1 MNKKD
6 LSERDICTKF
16 ITPAIIKS
24 GWDKDSQ
31 IREEVSFTAGKVIV
45 RGKLVSRGK
54 GKRADY
60 ILYYKNNIPIAVI
73 EAKDNKHSV
82 GSGIQQAIE
91 YAETL
96 DIPFVFSSNG
106 DAFLF
111 HDRTVDLGK
120 KEIELPLDEFPTP
133 QELWEKF
140 KKFKQI
146 EDAEIEKVY
155 TQNYHK
161 DVSSNK
167 EPRYYQR
174 IAINRAVEA
183 IAKGQDRVLLVMATG
198 TGKTYTAFQIIWRLW
213 KAKKKKR
220 ILFLADR
227 NILVDQTK
235 SQDFAPFGDKM
246 TKITKRHID
255 KSYEI
260 YLALYQGITGNDE
273 DKDVYKEFSK
283 DFFDLIVIDECH
295 RGSAKDDSAWREV
308 LDYFSSATHLGL
320 TATPKETKDVSN
332 IEYFGEPVYIYSLKQ
347 GIEDGFL
354 APYKVI
360 RPIINIDM
368 DGLKLP
374 QGTIDKYGNEVP
386 NEEFN
391 VKDFDKKIVVDERT
405 ELVAK
410 RITQYLKNN
419 NRYDKT
425 IVFCTDID
433 HAARIR
439 QALVNEN
446 PDMVAEN
453 SKYVMQITGDND
465 EGKKE
470 LDNFIDPEV
479 TYPVIATTSKLMTTG
494 VDAKTCKLIAIDSNI
509 NSMTEFKQIIGRG
522 TRLRPDYGKWYF
534 TILDFRGVTRL
545 FEDKDFDGEPVQI
558 KDVKETEEMP
568 KDEQTKEEVET
579 LIDELPED
587 ETVVEIPPNID
598 ITDVE
603 NPTKKFYVNGIEVV
617 QVGERVQY
625 YGKDGKL
632 ITESLVDYTK
642 KNLKAQF
649 ATMDDFIK
657 KWSEA
662 DKKSAII
669 DELIE
674 QGVML
679 DELREEVKQ
688 KTGKDLSV
696 FDLICHVTFDMP
708 PLSRKERA
716 EKVKKRNYFAKYSK
730 KAREV
735 LNALID
741 KFSDEGIEEIEKR
754 EILNFQPFD
763 EIGTPMEIIKE
774 FGGKTKY
781 EEAIKE
787 LEKELFN
794 DNEVA

>member
-54 GKRADY
+54 AKRADY
-60 ILYYKNNIPIAVI
+60 ILYYKNNIPLAVI

-82 GSGIQQAIE
+82 GAGIQQAIE

-120 KEIELPLDEFPTP
+120 KEIELPLDKFPTP

-146 EDAEIEKVY
+146 EDTETEKVY

-260 YLALYQGITGNDE
+260 YLALYQGITGNNE
-273 DKDVYKEFSK
+273 DKDAYKEFSK

-332 IEYFGEPVYIYSLKQ
+332 IEYFGEPVYTYSLKQ

-386 NEEFN
+386 DEEFN

-433 HAARIR
+433 HAARMR
-439 QALVNEN
+439 QAIVNEN

-522 TRLRPDYGKWYF
+522 TRLRPNYGKWYF

-579 LIDELPED
+579 LIDELPEG

-716 EKVKKRNYFAKYSK
+716 QKVKKRNYFAKYSE
-730 KAREV
+730 KARKV

-741 KFSDEGIEEIEKR
+741 KFSDGGIEEIENR
-754 EILNFQPFD
+754 EILYFQPFD
-763 EIGTPMEIIKE
+763 EIGTPVEIIKE

>member
-1 MNKKD
+1 MYKKE

-60 ILYYKNNIPIAVI
+60 ILYYKNNIPLAVI

-82 GSGIQQAIE
+82 GAGIQQAIE

-111 HDRTVDLGK
+111 HDRTVDLDK
-120 KEIELPLDEFPTP
+120 KEIELPLDKFPAP

-146 EDAEIEKVY
+146 EDAETEKVY

-260 YLALYQGITGNDE
+260 YLALYQGITGNNE
-273 DKDVYKEFSK
+273 DKDAYKEFSK

-308 LDYFSSATHLGL
+308 LDYFSSATQLGL
-320 TATPKETKDVSN
+320 TATPKETKEISN
-332 IEYFGEPVYIYSLKQ
+332 IEYFGEPVYTYSLKQ

-386 NEEFN
+386 DEEFN
-391 VKDFDKKIVVDERT
+391 IKDFDKKIVVDERT

-433 HAARIR
+433 HAARMR

-522 TRLRPDYGKWYF
+522 TRLRPDYDKWYF

-579 LIDELPED
+579 LIDELPEG

-679 DELREEVKQ
+679 DELKEEVKQ

-716 EKVKKRNYFAKYSK
+716 EKVKKRNYFGKYSE
-730 KAREV
+730 KARKV

-741 KFSDEGIEEIEKR
+741 KFADDGIEEIENR
-754 EILNFQPFD
+754 EILKFQPFD

>member
-1 MNKKD
+1 MDKKS

-16 ITPAIIKS
+16 ITPAIVEA
-24 GWDKDSQ
+24 GWDRNTQ

-54 GKRADY
+54 QKRADY
-60 ILYYKNNIPIAVI
+60 ILYYKNNIPIAIV

-82 GSGIQQAIE
+82 GAGIQQGID
-91 YAETL
+91 YAEIL

-111 HDRTVDLGK
+111 HDRTIDLGK
-120 KEIELPLDEFPTP
+120 KEIELPLNKFPTP
-133 QELWEKF
+133 QELWNKY
-140 KKFKQI
+140 KKYKQI
-146 EDAEIEKVY
+146 EDAEVESIY
-155 TQNYHK
+155 TQNYHT
-161 DVSSNK
+161 DASGK

-183 IAKGQDRVLLVMATG
+183 IAKGQDRTLLVMATG

-213 KAKKKKR
+213 KARKKKR

-227 NILVDQTK
+227 NILIDQTK
-235 SQDFAPFGDKM
+235 AQDFAPFGDKM
-246 TKITKRHID
+246 TKITKRQID

-260 YLALYQGITGNDE
+260 YLALYQGLTGSDE
-273 DKDVYKEFSK
+273 DKDAYKQFSP
-283 DFFDLIVIDECH
+283 DFFDLVVIDECH
-295 RGSAKDDSAWREV
+295 RGSAKEDSAWREV

-332 IEYFGEPVYIYSLKQ
+332 IEYFGEPIYTYSLKQ

-360 RPIINIDM
+360 RPLINIDL

-386 NEEFN
+386 DEEFN
-391 VKDFDKKIVVDERT
+391 TKDFDKKIVVDERT

-410 RITQYLKNN
+410 RITEYLKKN
-419 NRYDKT
+419 NRFDKT
-425 IVFCTDID
+425 IVFCVDID
-433 HAARIR
+433 HANRMR

-446 PDMVAEN
+446 TDMVAQN
-453 SKYVMQITGDND
+453 SKYVMKITGDDN
-465 EGKKE
+465 EGKME
-470 LDNFIDPEV
+470 LDNFINPEEP
-479 TYPVIATTSKLMTTG
+479 YPVIATTSKLMTTG
-494 VDAKTCKLIAIDSNI
+494 VDTKTCKLIVLDSNI

-522 TRLRPDYGKWYF
+522 TRLRPEFGKYYF
-534 TILDFRGVTRL
+534 TIMDFRGVTRL
-545 FEDKDFDGEPVQI
+545 FEDKEFDGEPVQI
-558 KDVKETEEMP
+558 KDVKETEEVP
-568 KDEQTKEEVET
+568 VEEQTKEEI
-579 LIDELPED
+579 IDIINGISKE
-587 ETVVEIPPNID
+587 ETVVDIPPNID
-598 ITDVE
+598 LTDIE
-603 NPTKKFYVNGIEVV
+603 TPTRKFYVNGIEVV

-642 KNLKAQF
+642 KNLKEQF
-649 ATMDDFIK
+649 ATMHDFIK

-669 DELIE
+669 EELEE
-674 QGVML
+674 QGIL
-679 DELREEVKQ
+679 FEELREEVKQ
-688 KTGKDLSV
+688 KTGKDLSI

-716 EKVKKRNYFAKYSK
+716 EKVKKRNYFGKYSE
-730 KAREV
+730 KARAI

-741 KFSDEGIEEIEKR
+741 KFADEGIMEIENR
-754 EILNFQPFD
+754 SILNFQPFD
-763 EIGTPMEIIKE
+763 KFGTPVEIIKE
-774 FGGKTKY
+774 FGGKDKY
-781 EEAIKE
+781 EEAIRE

-794 DNEVA
+794 DGVA

>member
-1 MNKKD
+1 MNKED

-16 ITPAIIKS
+16 ITPSIIKA

-31 IREEVSFTAGKVIV
+31 IREEVSFTAGKVMV

-60 ILYYKNNIPIAVI
+60 ILYYKNNIPLAIV
-73 EAKDNKHSV
+73 EAKDNNHSA
-82 GSGIQQAIE
+82 GAGIQQAIE
-91 YAETL
+91 YGEIL

-120 KEIELPLDEFPTP
+120 KEIELPLNKFPSP
-133 QELWEKF
+133 QKLWEKY
-140 KKFKQI
+140 KKYKQL
-146 EDAEIEKVY
+146 EDTETEKIY
-155 TQNYHK
+155 TQAYHK
-161 DVSSNK
+161 DLATNK

-174 IAINRAVEA
+174 VAINRAVEA

-227 NILVDQTK
+227 NILIDQTK

-260 YLALYQGITGNDE
+260 YLALYQGIKGSNE
-273 DKDVYKEFSK
+273 DKDAYKEFSR

-295 RGSAKDDSAWREV
+295 RGSAKDDSSWREV
-308 LDYFSSATHLGL
+308 LDYFSSATQLGL
-320 TATPKETKDVSN
+320 TATPKETKEVSN
-332 IEYFGEPVYIYSLKQ
+332 IEYFGEPIYTYSLKQ

-360 RPIINIDM
+360 RPIINIDL

-386 NEEFN
+386 DEEFN

-419 NRYDKT
+419 SRYDKT

-433 HAARIR
+433 HANRMR

-522 TRLRPDYGKWYF
+522 TRLRPDYNKWYF

-545 FEDKDFDGEPVQI
+545 FEDKEFDGEPVQ
-558 KDVKETEEMP
+558 VKEVQENEEMP
-568 KDEQTKEEVET
+568 KEEQTKEEVENI
-579 LIDELPED
+579 IDNISDD
-587 ETVVEIPPNID
+587 ETIVEIPPDID
-598 ITDVE
+598 ITDIE

-625 YGKDGKL
+625 YGNDGKL
-632 ITESLVDYTK
+632 ITESLIDYTK
-642 KNLKAQF
+642 KSLKAQF

-657 KWSEA
+657 KWSES

-669 DELIE
+669 DELTE
-674 QGVML
+674 QGIML
-679 DELREEVKQ
+679 DELQEEVKQ

-696 FDLICHVTFDMP
+696 FDLICHITFDTP

-716 EKVKKRNYFAKYSK
+716 EKVKKRNYFGKYSE
-730 KAREV
+730 KARKV

-741 KFSDEGIEEIEKR
+741 KFADDGIKEIENR
-754 EILNFQPFD
+754 EILKFQPFN

-794 DNEVA
+794 NNEVA

>member
-60 ILYYKNNIPIAVI
+60 ILYYKNNIPLAVI

-82 GSGIQQAIE
+82 GAGIQQAIE

-120 KEIELPLDEFPTP
+120 KEIEIPLDKFPTP

-140 KKFKQI
+140 KKFKKI
-146 EDAEIEKVY
+146 EDIETEKVY

-260 YLALYQGITGNDE
+260 YLALYQGITGNNE
-273 DKDVYKEFSK
+273 DKDAYKEFSK

-295 RGSAKDDSAWREV
+295 RGSAKDDSSWREI
-308 LDYFSSATHLGL
+308 LDYFSSATQLGL
-320 TATPKETKDVSN
+320 TATPKETKEVSN
-332 IEYFGEPVYIYSLKQ
+332 IEYFGEPIYTYSLKQ

-368 DGLKLP
+368 DGLNLP

-386 NEEFN
+386 DEEFN

-433 HAARIR
+433 HAARMR

-446 PDMVAEN
+446 PEMVAEN

-558 KDVKETEEMP
+558 KDVKESEEMP
-568 KDEQTKEEVET
+568 KDEQTKEEIKEIINGLT
-579 LIDELPED
+579 EE
-587 ETVVEIPPNID
+587 ETVVEVPINID

-696 FDLICHVTFDMP
+696 FDLICHVTFDTP

-716 EKVKKRNYFAKYSK
+716 EKVKKRNYFGKYSE
-730 KAREV
+730 KARKV

-741 KFSDEGIEEIEKR
+741 KFADDGIEEIENR
-754 EILNFQPFD
+754 EILKFQPFD

>member
-1 MNKKD
+1 MYKKD

-16 ITPAIIKS
+16 ITPAILKA
-24 GWDKDSQ
+24 GWNKDSQ

-60 ILYYKNNIPIAVI
+60 ILYYKNNIPLAVI
-73 EAKDNKHSV
+73 EVKDNKHSV
-82 GSGIQQAIE
+82 GAGIQQAIE
-91 YAETL
+91 YAKTL

-120 KEIELPLDEFPTP
+120 KEIELPLDKFPTP

-146 EDAEIEKVY
+146 EVAETEKVF

-213 KAKKKKR
+213 KAKNKKR

-260 YLALYQGITGNDE
+260 YLALYQGITGNNE
-273 DKDVYKEFSK
+273 DKDAYKEFSK

-308 LDYFSSATHLGL
+308 LDYFSSATQLGL
-320 TATPKETKDVSN
+320 TATPKETKEVSN
-332 IEYFGEPVYIYSLKQ
+332 IEYFGEPIYTYSLKQ

-374 QGTIDKYGNEVP
+374 QGTIDKYGNEIP
-386 NEEFN
+386 DEEFN

-433 HAARIR
+433 HAARMR

-446 PDMVAEN
+446 PDMIAEN

-470 LDNFIDPEV
+470 LDNFIDSEV

-522 TRLRPDYGKWYF
+522 TRLRPDYDKWYF

-579 LIDELPED
+579 LIDELPEG

-649 ATMDDFIK
+649 ATMNDFIK

-696 FDLICHVTFDMP
+696 FDLICHVTFDTP

-716 EKVKKRNYFAKYSK
+716 EKVKKRNYFGKYSE
-730 KAREV
+730 KARKV

-741 KFSDEGIEEIEKR
+741 KFADEGIEEIENR
-754 EILNFQPFD
+754 EILYFQPFD
-763 EIGTPMEIIKE
+763 EIGTPVEIIKE

>member
-1 MNKKD
+1 MYKKD

-16 ITPAIIKS
+16 ITPAILKA
-24 GWDKDSQ
+24 GWNKDSQ

-60 ILYYKNNIPIAVI
+60 ILYYKNNIPLAVI

-82 GSGIQQAIE
+82 GAGIQQAIE
-91 YAETL
+91 YAKTL

-120 KEIELPLDEFPTP
+120 KEIELPLDKFPTP

-146 EDAEIEKVY
+146 EVAETEKVF

-213 KAKKKKR
+213 KAKNKKR

-260 YLALYQGITGNDE
+260 YLALYQGITGNNE
-273 DKDVYKEFSK
+273 DKDAYKEFSK

-308 LDYFSSATHLGL
+308 LDYFSSATQLGL
-320 TATPKETKDVSN
+320 TATPKETKEVSN
-332 IEYFGEPVYIYSLKQ
+332 IEYFGEPIYTYSLKQ

-374 QGTIDKYGNEVP
+374 QGTIDKYGNEIP
-386 NEEFN
+386 DEEFN

-433 HAARIR
+433 HAARMR

-446 PDMVAEN
+446 PDMIAEN

-470 LDNFIDPEV
+470 LDNFIDSEV

-522 TRLRPDYGKWYF
+522 TRLRPDYDKWYF

-568 KDEQTKEEVET
+568 KGEQTKEEVET
-579 LIDELPED
+579 LIDELPEG

-649 ATMDDFIK
+649 ATMNDFIK

-696 FDLICHVTFDMP
+696 FDLICHVTFDTP

-716 EKVKKRNYFAKYSK
+716 EKVKKRNYFGKYSE
-730 KAREV
+730 KARKV

-741 KFSDEGIEEIEKR
+741 KFADEGIEEIENR
-754 EILNFQPFD
+754 EILYFQPFD
-763 EIGTPMEIIKE
+763 EIGTPVEIIKE

>member
-1 MNKKD
+1 MYKKD

-16 ITPAIIKS
+16 ITPAILKA
-24 GWDKDSQ
+24 GWNKDSQ

-60 ILYYKNNIPIAVI
+60 ILYYKNNIPLAVI

-82 GSGIQQAIE
+82 GAGIQQAIE

-120 KEIELPLDEFPTP
+120 KEIELPLDKFPTP

-146 EDAEIEKVY
+146 EDTETEKVY

-161 DVSSNK
+161 DVSDNK

-273 DKDVYKEFSK
+273 DKDAYKEFSK

-295 RGSAKDDSAWREV
+295 RGSAKDDSSWREI
-308 LDYFSSATHLGL
+308 LDYFSSATQLGL
-320 TATPKETKDVSN
+320 TATPKETKEVSN
-332 IEYFGEPVYIYSLKQ
+332 IEYFGEPIYTYSLKQ

-374 QGTIDKYGNEVP
+374 QGTIDKYGNEIP
-386 NEEFN
+386 DEEFN

-433 HAARIR
+433 HAARMR

-446 PDMVAEN
+446 PDMVVEN

-579 LIDELPED
+579 LIDELPEG

-696 FDLICHVTFDMP
+696 FDLICHVTFDTP

-716 EKVKKRNYFAKYSK
+716 EKVKKRNYFGKYSE
-730 KAREV
+730 KARKV

-741 KFSDEGIEEIEKR
+741 KFADEGIEEIENR
-754 EILNFQPFD
+754 EILYFQPFD
-763 EIGTPMEIIKE
+763 EIGTPVEIIKE

>member
-60 ILYYKNNIPIAVI
+60 ILYYKNNIPLAVI

-82 GSGIQQAIE
+82 GAGIQQAIE

-120 KEIELPLDEFPTP
+120 KEIELPLDKFPTP

-146 EDAEIEKVY
+146 EDTETEKVY

-161 DVSSNK
+161 DVSDNK

-273 DKDVYKEFSK
+273 DKDAYKEFSK

-295 RGSAKDDSAWREV
+295 RGSAKDDSSWREI
-308 LDYFSSATHLGL
+308 LDYFSSATQLGL
-320 TATPKETKDVSN
+320 TATPKETKEVSN
-332 IEYFGEPVYIYSLKQ
+332 IEYFGEPIYTYSLKQ

-374 QGTIDKYGNEVP
+374 QGTIDKYGNEIP
-386 NEEFN
+386 DEEFN

-433 HAARIR
+433 HAARMR

-446 PDMVAEN
+446 PDMVVEN

-579 LIDELPED
+579 LIDELPEG

-696 FDLICHVTFDMP
+696 FDLICHVTFDTP

-716 EKVKKRNYFAKYSK
+716 EKVKKRNYFGKYSE
-730 KAREV
+730 KARKV

-741 KFSDEGIEEIEKR
+741 KFADEGIEEIENR
-754 EILNFQPFD
+754 EILYFQPFD
-763 EIGTPMEIIKE
+763 EIGTPVEIIKE

>member
-1 MNKKD
+1 MYKKD

-16 ITPAIIKS
+16 ITPAILKA
-24 GWDKDSQ
+24 GWNKDSQ

-60 ILYYKNNIPIAVI
+60 ILYYKNNIPLAVI

-82 GSGIQQAIE
+82 GAGIQQAIE

-96 DIPFVFSSNG
+96 DIPFVYSSNG

-120 KEIELPLDEFPTP
+120 KEIELPMDKFPTP

-146 EDAEIEKVY
+146 EDAETEKVY

-260 YLALYQGITGNDE
+260 YLALYQGITGNNE
-273 DKDVYKEFSK
+273 DKDAYKEFSK

-308 LDYFSSATHLGL
+308 LDYFSSATQLGL
-320 TATPKETKDVSN
+320 TATPKETKEVSN
-332 IEYFGEPVYIYSLKQ
+332 IEYFGEPVYTYSLKQ

-374 QGTIDKYGNEVP
+374 QGTIDKYGNEIP
-386 NEEFN
+386 DEEFN

-433 HAARIR
+433 HAARMR

-446 PDMVAEN
+446 PDMVVEN

-470 LDNFIDPEV
+470 LDNFIAPEV

-558 KDVKETEEMP
+558 KDVKDTEEMP

-579 LIDELPED
+579 LIGELPEG

-696 FDLICHVTFDMP
+696 FDLICHVTFDTP

-716 EKVKKRNYFAKYSK
+716 EKVKKRNYFGKYSE
-730 KAREV
+730 KARKV

-741 KFSDEGIEEIEKR
+741 KFADDGIEEIENR
-754 EILNFQPFD
+754 EILKFQPFD

>member
-60 ILYYKNNIPIAVI
+60 ILYYKNNIPLAVI
-73 EAKDNKHSV
+73 EVKDNKHSV
-82 GSGIQQAIE
+82 GAGIQQAIE

-120 KEIELPLDEFPTP
+120 KEIELPLDKFPTP

-146 EDAEIEKVY
+146 EDTETEKVY

-161 DVSSNK
+161 DVSDNK

-260 YLALYQGITGNDE
+260 YLALYQGITGNNE
-273 DKDVYKEFSK
+273 DKDAYKEFSK

-295 RGSAKDDSAWREV
+295 RGSAKDDSSWREV
-308 LDYFSSATHLGL
+308 LDYFSSATQLGL
-320 TATPKETKDVSN
+320 TATPKETKEVSN
-332 IEYFGEPVYIYSLKQ
+332 IEYFGEPIYTYSLKQ

-433 HAARIR
+433 HAARMR

-568 KDEQTKEEVET
+568 KDEQTKEEIKEILNGLT
-579 LIDELPED
+579 EE
-587 ETVVEIPPNID
+587 ETVVEVPINID
-598 ITDVE
+598 IIDIE

-642 KNLKAQF
+642 KNLKARF

-696 FDLICHVTFDMP
+696 FDLICHVTFDTP

-716 EKVKKRNYFAKYSK
+716 QKVKKRNYFAKYSE
-730 KAREV
+730 KARKV

-741 KFSDEGIEEIEKR
+741 KFSDGGIEEIENR
-754 EILNFQPFD
+754 EILYFQPFD
-763 EIGTPMEIIKE
+763 EIGTPVEIIKE
-774 FGGKTKY
+774 FGGKAKY

-787 LEKELFN
+787 LEKELFS
-794 DNEVA
+794 DDGVA

>member
-54 GKRADY
+54 AKRADY
-60 ILYYKNNIPIAVI
+60 ILYYKNNIPLAVI

-82 GSGIQQAIE
+82 GAGIQQAIE
-91 YAETL
+91 YAEIL

-111 HDRTVDLGK
+111 HDRTVDLGQ
-120 KEIELPLDEFPTP
+120 KEIEIPLDKFPTP

-140 KKFKQI
+140 KKFKKI
-146 EDAEIEKVY
+146 EDTETEKVY

-260 YLALYQGITGNDE
+260 YLALYQGITGNNE
-273 DKDVYKEFSK
+273 DKDAYKEFSK

-332 IEYFGEPVYIYSLKQ
+332 IEYFGEPVYTYSLKQ

-386 NEEFN
+386 DEEFN
-391 VKDFDKKIVVDERT
+391 VRDFDKKIVVDERT

-433 HAARIR
+433 HAARMR

-470 LDNFIDPEV
+470 LDNFIDPEI

-558 KDVKETEEMP
+558 KDVKESEEMP
-568 KDEQTKEEVET
+568 KDEQTKEEIKEIINGLT
-579 LIDELPED
+579 EE
-587 ETVVEIPPNID
+587 ETVVEVPINID

-696 FDLICHVTFDMP
+696 FDLICHVTFDTP

-716 EKVKKRNYFAKYSK
+716 EKVKKRNYFGKYSE
-730 KAREV
+730 KARKV

-741 KFSDEGIEEIEKR
+741 KFADEGIEEIENR
-754 EILNFQPFD
+754 EILYFQPFD
-763 EIGTPMEIIKE
+763 EIGTPVEIIKE

>member
-1 MNKKD
+1 MYKKE

-60 ILYYKNNIPIAVI
+60 ILYYKNNIPLAVI

-82 GSGIQQAIE
+82 GAGIQQAIE

-111 HDRTVDLGK
+111 HDRTVDLDK
-120 KEIELPLDEFPTP
+120 KEIELPLDKFPAP

-146 EDAEIEKVY
+146 EDAETEKVY

-260 YLALYQGITGNDE
+260 YLALYQGITGNNE
-273 DKDVYKEFSK
+273 DKDAYKEFSK

-308 LDYFSSATHLGL
+308 LDYFSSATQLGL
-320 TATPKETKDVSN
+320 TATPKETKEISN
-332 IEYFGEPVYIYSLKQ
+332 IEYFGEPVYTYSLKQ

-386 NEEFN
+386 DEEFN
-391 VKDFDKKIVVDERT
+391 IKDFDKKIVVDERT

-433 HAARIR
+433 HAARMR

-522 TRLRPDYGKWYF
+522 TRLRPDYDKWYF

-579 LIDELPED
+579 LIDELPEG

-674 QGVML
+674 QGIML
-679 DELREEVKQ
+679 DELKEEVKQ

-716 EKVKKRNYFAKYSK
+716 EKVKKRNYFGKYSE
-730 KAREV
+730 KARKV

-741 KFSDEGIEEIEKR
+741 KFADDGIEEIENR
-754 EILNFQPFD
+754 EILKFQPFD